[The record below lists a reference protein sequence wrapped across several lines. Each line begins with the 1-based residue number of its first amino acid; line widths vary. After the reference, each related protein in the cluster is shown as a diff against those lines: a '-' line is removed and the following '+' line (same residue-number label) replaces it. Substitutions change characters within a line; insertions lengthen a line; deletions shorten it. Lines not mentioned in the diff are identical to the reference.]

1 MAVLSDSFFSTA
13 RRRQWQ
19 QRTRDGSRYLVRVIL
34 LLCLMSLITLGQT
47 GVVATKGYAVATL
60 HMQRTELIRTRNH
73 LEARYAAAQ
82 SLDHIRK
89 QAERI
94 GLRPAHRDQMQYIT
108 VVDTTLAH
116 EPTTQPQH
124 DKQPDTTMTEAT
136 ANSSQPAP

>member
-13 RRRQWQ
+13 RRRQWH

-47 GVVATKGYAVATL
+47 GVVATKGYAVASL
-60 HMQRTELIRTRNH
+60 QMQRTELIRQRNH

-94 GLRPAHRDQMQYIT
+94 GLRPAHRDQMHYIT
-108 VVDTTLAH
+108 VVDTTLATEH
-116 EPTTQPQH
+116 TTQPQ
-124 DKQPDTTMTEAT
+124 PDDPVEATVTEAT
-136 ANSSQPAP
+136 TTSRQLAP